1 MAISRYLFSHI
12 PLLMRSL
19 TLCTLVKFYDVMSSS
34 VFFSEI
40 FSFYFLKKIFLVIH
54 VLSEC
59 VNQLDSDQARHFWD
73 QTVCKAYL
81 QSSLACKEL
90 IL

>member
-19 TLCTLVKFYDVMSSS
+19 TLCTLVKFYDVVSST
-34 VFFSEI
+34 VLFSEI
-40 FSFYFLKKIFLVIH
+40 FSLYSFFLNLSEIH

-73 QTVCKAYL
+73 QTVCKVYL